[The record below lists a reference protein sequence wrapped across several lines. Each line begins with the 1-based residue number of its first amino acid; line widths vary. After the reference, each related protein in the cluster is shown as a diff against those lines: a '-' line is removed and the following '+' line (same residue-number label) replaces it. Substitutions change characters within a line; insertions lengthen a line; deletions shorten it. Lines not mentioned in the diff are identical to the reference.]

1 MATGGVFVHVDVI
14 QESVHAVCSSS
25 KPVKMGYIT
34 DLCRS
39 VCVCVYV
46 SEREKRER
54 ELSPLSLLTMCICH
68 YKMIYLF

>member
-39 VCVCVYV
+39 VCVCVCV
-46 SEREKRER
+46 CMCLRER
-54 ELSPLSLLTMCICH
+54 EERERERVVTFVLVDNVHMSL
-68 YKMIYLF
+68 